1 MGRVLHIALRRSVVL
16 RALKTAGLVGV
27 MLIAINHGDALLAG
41 QLDATRW
48 AKMALTVL
56 VPYGVSTFS
65 SVGAIAQLDR
75 ILTGGPGP

>member
-1 MGRVLHIALRRSVVL
+1 MGRVLPIALRRSVVL
-16 RALKTAGLVGV
+16 RALKTAAIVGI

-41 QLDATRW
+41 QMDATRW

-65 SVGAIAQLDR
+65 SVGAIAQLES
-75 ILTGGPGP
+75 IGEGKP

>member
-1 MGRVLHIALRRSVVL
+1 MGRILPIALRRSVVL
-16 RALKTAGLVGV
+16 RALKTAGIVGV

-41 QLDATRW
+41 QLDAARW

-65 SVGAIAQLDR
+65 SVGAIAQLESHEE
-75 ILTGGPGP
+75 GKP